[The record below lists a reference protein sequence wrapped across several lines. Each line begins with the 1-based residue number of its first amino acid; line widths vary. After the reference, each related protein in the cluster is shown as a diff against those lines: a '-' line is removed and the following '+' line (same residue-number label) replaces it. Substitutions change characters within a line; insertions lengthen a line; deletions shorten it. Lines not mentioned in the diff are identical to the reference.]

1 MLFVKLVRQLR
12 PHIATEGLFRVS
24 VPNRVLQQLK
34 AKIEIDRLD
43 NNPDPHVLACGL
55 KAWLRELPQGL
66 IPPPFQDQ
74 LLIASNDQNEIR
86 RVISTL
92 PELNKAT
99 LNLLFELLNSGMTHE
114 LIAHIICT
122 KSYGSY
128 GPYDM
133 ADII

>member
-1 MLFVKLVRQLR
+1 MRQLR

-74 LLIASNDQNEIR
+74 LLLASNDQNEIR

-99 LNLLFELLNSGMTHE
+99 LNLLFELLNSGMTQKYYLMLNICRTLW
-114 LIAHIICT
+114 LI
-122 KSYGSY
+122 
-128 GPYDM
+128 
-133 ADII
+133 

>member
-1 MLFVKLVRQLR
+1 MRQLR

-74 LLIASNDQNEIR
+74 LLVASNDQNEIR

-99 LNLLFELLNSGMTHE
+99 LNLLFELLNSGMTHKPITHILL
-114 LIAHIICT
+114 LI
-122 KSYGSY
+122 SYESY
-128 GPYDM
+128 TM
-133 ADII
+133 NVRRFQVKNSIEN